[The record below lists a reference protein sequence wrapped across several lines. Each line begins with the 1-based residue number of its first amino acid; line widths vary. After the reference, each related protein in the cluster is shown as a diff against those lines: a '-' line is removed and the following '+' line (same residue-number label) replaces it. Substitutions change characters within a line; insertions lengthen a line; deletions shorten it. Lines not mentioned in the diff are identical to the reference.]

1 MKRGASCLVLVTVL
15 AVAGCSG
22 GDDGAEPTVAPTIQS
37 TTPPTT
43 VAPTTT
49 TQPPT
54 TPAPTTAPPT
64 TLPPPTTP
72 KTAPP
77 TSPPSDPLTDLAAA
91 LQRDATAA
99 ENVLFQVLNDP
110 SRSDAED
117 LLRGYFAADALE
129 SVLASLAT
137 YREDDLIVVEN
148 PAVPVTLL
156 ITGPPMLIEGDDP
169 PRVRVETCRLDSAI
183 LMAKLDNVDVRVPI
197 NDRIYRTDAMSTFV
211 LIDGVWRIEGGTTIS
226 ESEGDTTCD

>member
-1 MKRGASCLVLVTVL
+1 MNRGACCLLLVTALVT
-15 AVAGCSG
+15 AGCSG
-22 GDDGAEPTVAPTIQS
+22 GDDGAEPTAAPTVPS

-49 TQPPT
+49 APPPT

-72 KTAPP
+72 PTAPP
-77 TSPPSDPLTDLAAA
+77 TSPPPDPLTDLAAA

-110 SRSDAED
+110 SRADSEE
-117 LLRGYFAADALE
+117 LLRRYFAADALE
-129 SVLASLAT
+129 SVLATLAT
-137 YREDDLIVVEN
+137 FREDDLNVVEN

-156 ITGPPMLIEGDDP
+156 ITGLPTLIEGSDP
-169 PRVRVETCRLDSAI
+169 PRVSVETCRLDSAI
-183 LMAKLDNVDVRVPI
+183 LMAPLVGSEVRAPI
-197 NDRIYRTDAMSTFV
+197 NDRIYRTDAQSTFV